1 MKKIKALA
9 GWFWR
14 MMRKF
19 WPWYKGLYRGRAWY
33 TKTGVAF
40 VSLIVAFLLYLGAV
54 DINFLWL
61 FGRSPGYFRAFSTR
75 KPTKPRK
82 SIVPMAS

>member
-33 TKTGVAF
+33 TKQ
-40 VSLIVAFLLYLGAV
+40 VSLSFHSSSPSYCTWEQSTSISFGFSEGAQ
-54 DINFLWL
+54 DI
-61 FGRSPGYFRAFSTR
+61 FRAFSTR

>member
-40 VSLIVAFLLYLGAV
+40 V
-54 DINFLWL
+54 
-61 FGRSPGYFRAFSTR
+61 
-75 KPTKPRK
+75 
-82 SIVPMAS
+82 